1 MAFALDYPELE
12 GLFEIAGGK
21 FRLTVL
27 LQRRVNELVA
37 GSPRLVRV
45 DEKHGKDFIYIA
57 VQELKQG
64 KITLAADNETVEKN
78 EKKK

>member
-12 GLFEIAGGK
+12 DLYSLAGGK

-27 LQRRVNELVA
+27 LQRRVNQLVN
-37 GSPRLVRV
+37 GDKRLVKLSQ
-45 DEKHGKDFIYIA
+45 DHEKDYIYVA

-64 KITLAADNETVEKN
+64 KIKLAEDGETVIKSE
-78 EKKK
+78 

>member
-12 GLFEIAGGK
+12 GLFELAGGK

-45 DEKHGKDFIYIA
+45 PEKHGKDFIYIA

-64 KITLAADNETVEKN
+64 KITLASDNETVEK
-78 EKKK
+78 KK